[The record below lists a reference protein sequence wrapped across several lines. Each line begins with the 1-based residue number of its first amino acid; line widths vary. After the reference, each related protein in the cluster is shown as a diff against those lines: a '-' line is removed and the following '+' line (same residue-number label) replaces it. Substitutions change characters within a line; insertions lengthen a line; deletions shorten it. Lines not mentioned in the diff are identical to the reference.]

1 MHKYLPRLHIVKAN
15 EYNDLKW
22 SHFNTFTFEETL
34 FIAVTA
40 YQNEQVRF
48 NKKKRLKQKFDF
60 KFRILLR

>member
-15 EYNDLKW
+15 DLLGLQW

-40 YQNEQVRF
+40 YQNEQVT
-48 NKKKRLKQKFDF
+48 
-60 KFRILLR
+60 

>member
-40 YQNEQVRF
+40 YQNEQVSF
-48 NKKKRLKQKFDF
+48 DQKNLKKKNNFS
-60 KFRILLR
+60 FRILLR

>member
-40 YQNEQVRF
+40 YQNEQVSF
-48 NKKKRLKQKFDF
+48 DQKNLKKK
-60 KFRILLR
+60 